1 MNMTSCRTLRIRC
14 SAFSLVEALLTI
26 GIMSILTGLV
36 ITAVSNASRD
46 ASRMVARQQQ
56 NAVQSAVSAWVTSQL
71 RDENPT
77 SQTRGQIRSLESI
90 RTIYNAY
97 ATSLARLNVIS
108 KYLDDA
114 TASHLISST
123 TNSDKIKS
131 DALFNARQYLSLGTW
146 TTGGYPKVELS
157 SE

>member
-1 MNMTSCRTLRIRC
+1 MTSQRIHRKTR

-46 ASRMVARQQQ
+46 ASRMVAKQQ
-56 NAVQSAVSAWVTSQL
+56 QSAVQAAANAWMSSQM
-71 RDENPT
+71 RDENPA
-77 SQTRGQIRSLESI
+77 SVTRGQVRSLEAI
-90 RTIYNAY
+90 RTIYNSY
-97 ATSLARLNVIS
+97 STSLARLNVIS
-108 KYLDDA
+108 RYLDDA

-131 DALFNARQYLSLGTW
+131 DALSNARQYLSLGTW
-146 TTGGYPKVELS
+146 TSGGYPKVDLV

>member
-1 MNMTSCRTLRIRC
+1 MTFRRTSRSTC

-46 ASRMVARQQQ
+46 ASRMISRQQQ
-56 NAVQSAVSAWVTSQL
+56 SAVQSAANAWVAGQM
-71 RDENPT
+71 RDDNPG
-77 SQTRGQIRSLESI
+77 SMTRGQIRSLESV
-90 RTIYNAY
+90 RAIYNSY
-97 ATSLARLNVIS
+97 PTSLAKLNVIGR
-108 KYLDDA
+108 YLDDS
-114 TASHLISST
+114 TSSHLISST

-131 DALFNARQYLSLGTW
+131 DALFNARQYLSLSSW
-146 TTGGYPKVELS
+146 TAGSYPKVDLS

>member
-1 MNMTSCRTLRIRC
+1 MTTAPLHRRTC
-14 SAFSLVEALLTI
+14 AAFSLVEALLTI

-56 NAVQSAVSAWVTSQL
+56 GAVQSAVMAWVRSQS
-71 RDENPT
+71 RDDNAA
-77 SQTRGQIRSLESI
+77 SATRGQVRSLEAI
-90 RTIYNAY
+90 RTIYNSY
-97 ATSLARLNVIS
+97 STSLARLNVIS
-108 KYLDDA
+108 KYLDDS
-114 TASHLISST
+114 TANHLITST

-131 DALFNARQYLSLGTW
+131 DALINARQYLSLATW
-146 TTGGYPKVELS
+146 GSGSYPKVDLI